1 MKYIKKSFSFQK
13 GKAFFYL
20 LSNFGNYFLSL
31 NFALSNNIIA
41 MPKVYDRPEILKS
54 LLNIYSIAIPS
65 NDPNMTA
72 KIIFLYL
79 FFIKIDYIFLYFI
92 LSFVNFLFNEF
103 FFIII
108 YFILH
113 FL

>member
-1 MKYIKKSFSFQK
+1 MKYIIKSFSFQK

-20 LSNFGNYFLSL
+20 LSNFENYFLSF
-31 NFALSNNIIA
+31 NFALINNIIA

-54 LLNIYSIAIPS
+54 QLNIYSIAIPS

-79 FFIKIDYIFLYFI
+79 FFIRIAYIYLNYI
-92 LSFVNFLFNEF
+92 IVQIHFNM
-103 FFIII
+103 
-108 YFILH
+108 
-113 FL
+113 